1 MKASFPYIGFS
12 VTGRSVHFAA
22 KRAMS
27 PECRAPVSRLGLV
40 SACSALIFCAPL
52 LTPAAYPFGDDCGV
66 VAVYSAVSPA
76 YTRTVLPGGSFQ
88 PETYVFGKGGSQG
101 GGMNDFTVDNL
112 HFLDVAR
119 RIAPALAEKNY
130 QPGKDPRQTNLLIMV
145 YWGTT
150 SGTNGGLSSSLYQSA
165 QSIALQSMPQSLM
178 LIQMANRIRDQ
189 QDLENAKLLG
199 YLPEMIRLND
209 YKHTYFNRLFRQ
221 DVVDEVEESRYYVV
235 LLAYD
240 FQTLWKSKQR
250 KMLWETRFSIREHRN
265 DFSEALAAMAQ
276 HASRYFG
283 QDSKGLI
290 RERLPEARITL
301 GEPKVLEYEPEKK

>member
-1 MKASFPYIGFS
+1 VP
-12 VTGRSVHFAA
+12 
-22 KRAMS
+22 
-27 PECRAPVSRLGLV
+27 
-40 SACSALIFCAPL
+40 ACSALIFVAL
-52 LTPAAYPFGDDCGV
+52 LLIPAAYPFGDDSGV

-76 YTRTVLPGGSFQ
+76 YTRTVLPGGSFK
-88 PETYVFGKGGSQG
+88 PETYVFGEGGHQG
-101 GGMNDFTVDNL
+101 GAIKDYTIDNL

-119 RIAPALAEKNY
+119 RIAPALAGKNY
-130 QPGKDPRQTNLLIMV
+130 LPTRDPHQTDLLIMV

-150 SGTNGGLSSSLYQSA
+150 SGTDRGISASLYQSA

-178 LIQMANRIRDQ
+178 LIQIANRIRDQ
-189 QDLENAKLLG
+189 QDLENAKVLG

-240 FQTLWKSKQR
+240 FQPLWKSKKR

-265 DFSEALAAMAQ
+265 DFNEALVAMAQ
-276 HASRYFG
+276 KASGYFG

-290 RERLPEARITL
+290 RERLPSTKITL

>member
-1 MKASFPYIGFS
+1 MKAIPPSTQAQS
-12 VTGRSVHFAA
+12 VRG
-22 KRAMS
+22 
-27 PECRAPVSRLGLV
+27 PG
-40 SACSALIFCAPL
+40 ACSVLIICALL
-52 LTPAAYPFGDDCGV
+52 LTPAAYPFGDDSGV
-66 VAVYSAVSPA
+66 VAVFSAVSPA
-76 YTRTVLPGGSFQ
+76 YTRTVLPGGTFK
-88 PETYVFGKGGSQG
+88 PETYAFGEGGDQG
-101 GGMNDFTVDNL
+101 GEKKDFTIDNL
-112 HFLDVAR
+112 HFVDVAH
-119 RIAPALAEKNY
+119 RIAPALAEKSY
-130 QPGKDPRQTNLLIMV
+130 VPGKDPHQTDLLIMV

-150 SGTNGGLSSSLYQSA
+150 SGTDRGLSSSLYQSA
-165 QSIALQSMPQSLM
+165 QSMMVESIPQGLM
-178 LIQMANRIRDQ
+178 LIQIANRMRDQ
-189 QDLENAKLLG
+189 QDLENAKVLG
-199 YLPEMIRLND
+199 YLPEMVRLND